1 MKLAVN
7 GALCRGHGR
16 CYDLAEDLLADD
28 DEGFVT
34 ARGQTI
40 DVPADQVDDA
50 RNAAGSCPEGAIRL
64 IEDES
69 VA

>member
-1 MKLAVN
+1 MKLTVN

-16 CYDLAEDLLADD
+16 CYDLAEDLLEDD

-40 DVPADQVDDA
+40 DVPADQVEDA
-50 RNAAGSCPEGAIRL
+50 RNAAGSCPEGAITIL
-64 IEDES
+64 E
-69 VA
+69 V

>member
-1 MKLAVN
+1 MKLSFD

-16 CYDLAEDLLADD
+16 CYDLAEDLLEDD

-40 DVPADQVDDA
+40 DVPADQVEDA
-50 RNAAGSCPEGAIRL
+50 RNAARSCPEGAITML
-64 IEDES
+64 ED
-69 VA
+69 

>member
-7 GALCRGHGR
+7 SDLCRGHGR
-16 CYDLAEDLLADD
+16 CYYLAEDLLEDD

-40 DVPADQVDDA
+40 DVPAEHVGDA
-50 RNAAGSCPEGAIRL
+50 RNAAGSCPEGAITI
-64 IEDES
+64 IED
-69 VA
+69 